1 MTEKDNILGAES
13 EHDFSKKTILVVED
27 EDSNYALLEA
37 LLTPAGALLFHAKTA
52 SAALGFIKSQQNID
66 LILMD
71 IKLPDMNGYE
81 LTRIIRQEN
90 KEVPIIAQTA
100 FAMSDDKIRALESG
114 CNAYFAKPIDLFELM
129 DIIAGFIN

>member
-1 MTEKDNILGAES
+1 MDS
-13 EHDFSKKTILVVED
+13 ELQHDFSEKTILIVED

-37 LLTPAGALLFHAKTA
+37 LLLPARALLLHAKTA
-52 SAALGFIKSQQNID
+52 GAALEIIKNQHNID

-81 LTRIIRQEN
+81 LTRIIRREN

-100 FAMSDDKIRALESG
+100 FAMIDDKIRALESG
-114 CNAYFAKPIDLFELM
+114 CNAYLPKPIDLFELM
-129 DIIAGFIN
+129 DIIAGFIH

>member
-1 MTEKDNILGAES
+1 MDS
-13 EHDFSKKTILVVED
+13 ELQHDFSEKTILIVED

-37 LLTPAGALLFHAKTA
+37 LLLPAGALLLHAKTA
-52 SAALGFIKSQQNID
+52 GAALEIIKNQHNID

-81 LTRIIRQEN
+81 LTRIIRRKN

-100 FAMSDDKIRALESG
+100 FAMIDDKIRALESG
-114 CNAYFAKPIDLFELM
+114 CNAYLPKPIDLFELM
-129 DIIAGFIN
+129 DIIAGFIH